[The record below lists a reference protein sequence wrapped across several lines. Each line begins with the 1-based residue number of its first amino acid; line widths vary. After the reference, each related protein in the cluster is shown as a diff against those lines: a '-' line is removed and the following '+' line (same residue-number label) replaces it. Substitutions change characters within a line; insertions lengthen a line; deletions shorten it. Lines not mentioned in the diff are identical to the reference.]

1 MAILESFAMFDKITE
16 KFDIV
21 FRSLRGLGKITEANI
36 HGTVREIRIIL
47 LEADVNYIIV
57 KTFIEKVKYRAEGTK
72 VIKSIKPGEQF
83 IKIIHD
89 ELITLLGGEV
99 SPLVTGKNKPNVILL
114 AGLQGSG
121 KTTTAVK
128 IAMHLKNKGFTSLL
142 AAADVYRPAAIE
154 QLITLGK
161 QVGIPV
167 FSLGKSDPVII
178 CQEAVSEADS
188 LGLDYVI
195 LDTAGRLH
203 VDGEMMEE
211 IQSIQEKTHPD
222 ETLFVVDGMTGQD
235 AVNSAR
241 IFSETLSIT
250 GTVLTKMEGD
260 SRGGAAVSVT
270 EVTGVPIKFIGVSEK
285 IEGLEVFDP
294 KRIADRI
301 LGFGDVVSLVEKAQ
315 ESIDN
320 KNGKS
325 IQKVL
330 SGKEFDL
337 DDFISQI
344 RQIKKMG
351 SLNQIVEMLPGA
363 NRKMMKK
370 MNLNEK
376 QLVWTEAIIQS
387 MTAQERCQPKIINGS
402 RRKRIAEGSGRSVQ
416 EVNQL
421 IKEFF
426 QIQKMMK
433 QMSRKTFPQMNKSG
447 LHFMTIN

>member
-1 MAILESFAMFDKITE
+1 MFDKITE
-16 KFDIV
+16 KFSTI
-21 FRSLRGLGKITEANI
+21 FRSLRGLGKITETNI
-36 HGTVREIRIIL
+36 QTTVRDVRIIL
-47 LEADVNYIIV
+47 LEADVNYSIV
-57 KTFIEKVKYRAEGTK
+57 KSFIEKVKTRAEGTK

-89 ELITLLGGEV
+89 ELIFLLGGIV
-99 SPLVTGKNKPNVILL
+99 SPLVSGGKKPKIILL

-121 KTTTAVK
+121 KTTTAAK
-128 IAMHLKNKGFTSLL
+128 LASHLKNKGCTSLL
-142 AAADVYRPAAIE
+142 VAADVYRPAAID
-154 QLITLGK
+154 QLKTLGE
-161 QVGIPV
+161 QVDIPV

-178 CQEAVSEADS
+178 CQEAVSEAAS
-188 LGLDYVI
+188 LGIEYVI

-222 ETLFVVDGMTGQD
+222 ETLFVMDGMTGQD
-235 AVNSAR
+235 AVNSAK
-241 IFSETLSIT
+241 IFSETLSLT
-250 GTVLTKMEGD
+250 GTILTKMEGD

-270 EVTGVPIKFIGVSEK
+270 KVTGVPIKFLGVSEK

-294 KRIADRI
+294 KRIANRI
-301 LGFGDVVSLVEKAQ
+301 LGFEDVVSLVEKAQ

-320 KNGKS
+320 KDMQS

-337 DDFISQI
+337 NDFISQL

-351 SLNQIVEMLPGA
+351 SLNQIVRMLPGV

-370 MNLNEK
+370 MNLNKK
-376 QLVWTEAIIQS
+376 QLVWAEAIIQS
-387 MTAQERCQPKIINGS
+387 MTVQERCQPKIINGS
-402 RRKRIAEGSGRSVQ
+402 RRKRIAEGSGRSIQ

-433 QMSRKTFPQMNKSG
+433 QMRKKAFPQMRMRKSG
-447 LHFMTIN
+447 LHFTTLN

>member
-1 MAILESFAMFDKITE
+1 
-16 KFDIV
+16 
-21 FRSLRGLGKITEANI
+21 
-36 HGTVREIRIIL
+36 
-47 LEADVNYIIV
+47 
-57 KTFIEKVKYRAEGTK
+57 
-72 VIKSIKPGEQF
+72 
-83 IKIIHD
+83 
-89 ELITLLGGEV
+89 
-99 SPLVTGKNKPNVILL
+99 
-114 AGLQGSG
+114 
-121 KTTTAVK
+121 
-128 IAMHLKNKGFTSLL
+128 
-142 AAADVYRPAAIE
+142 
-154 QLITLGK
+154 
-161 QVGIPV
+161 
-167 FSLGKSDPVII
+167 
-178 CQEAVSEADS
+178 
-188 LGLDYVI
+188 
-195 LDTAGRLH
+195 
-203 VDGEMMEE
+203 MMEE
-211 IQSIQEKTHPD
+211 IQFIQEKTHPD

-235 AVNSAR
+235 AVNSAK
-241 IFSETLSIT
+241 IFSETLSLT
-250 GTVLTKMEGD
+250 GTILTKMEGD

-270 EVTGVPIKFIGVSEK
+270 EVTGVPIKFLGVSEK
-285 IEGLEVFDP
+285 IDGLEVFDP

-320 KNGKS
+320 KDRKS

-337 DDFISQI
+337 DDFISQL

-376 QLVWTEAIIQS
+376 QFVWTEAIIQS

-402 RRKRIAEGSGRSVQ
+402 RRKRIAEGSGRSIQ

-433 QMSRKTFPQMNKSG
+433 QVSRKTFPQMNKSG

>member
-1 MAILESFAMFDKITE
+1 MFDIITE
-16 KFDIV
+16 KFDTV

-36 HGTVREIRIIL
+36 QGTVRDIRIIL

-99 SPLVTGKNKPNVILL
+99 SPLVTGKTKPNVILL

-178 CQEAVSEADS
+178 CQEAVAEADS
-188 LGLDYVI
+188 LDLDYVI

-270 EVTGVPIKFIGVSEK
+270 EASVSNL
-285 IEGLEVFDP
+285 I
-294 KRIADRI
+294 
-301 LGFGDVVSLVEKAQ
+301 
-315 ESIDN
+315 SI
-320 KNGKS
+320 S
-325 IQKVL
+325 SAAFL
-330 SGKEFDL
+330 
-337 DDFISQI
+337 
-344 RQIKKMG
+344 
-351 SLNQIVEMLPGA
+351 A
-363 NRKMMKK
+363 
-370 MNLNEK
+370 
-376 QLVWTEAIIQS
+376 
-387 MTAQERCQPKIINGS
+387 
-402 RRKRIAEGSGRSVQ
+402 
-416 EVNQL
+416 
-421 IKEFF
+421 
-426 QIQKMMK
+426 
-433 QMSRKTFPQMNKSG
+433 
-447 LHFMTIN
+447 

>member
-1 MAILESFAMFDKITE
+1 
-16 KFDIV
+16 
-21 FRSLRGLGKITEANI
+21 
-36 HGTVREIRIIL
+36 
-47 LEADVNYIIV
+47 
-57 KTFIEKVKYRAEGTK
+57 
-72 VIKSIKPGEQF
+72 
-83 IKIIHD
+83 
-89 ELITLLGGEV
+89 
-99 SPLVTGKNKPNVILL
+99 
-114 AGLQGSG
+114 
-121 KTTTAVK
+121 
-128 IAMHLKNKGFTSLL
+128 
-142 AAADVYRPAAIE
+142 
-154 QLITLGK
+154 
-161 QVGIPV
+161 
-167 FSLGKSDPVII
+167 
-178 CQEAVSEADS
+178 
-188 LGLDYVI
+188 
-195 LDTAGRLH
+195 GRLH

-320 KNGKS
+320 KDGKS

-337 DDFISQI
+337 NDFISQL

-370 MNLNEK
+370 MDLNEK

-402 RRKRIAEGSGRSVQ
+402 RRKRIAEGSGRSIQ
-416 EVNQL
+416 DVNQL

-433 QMSRKTFPQMNKSG
+433 QMRKKAFPQMRMRKSG
-447 LHFMTIN
+447 LHFTTLN

>member
-1 MAILESFAMFDKITE
+1 
-16 KFDIV
+16 
-21 FRSLRGLGKITEANI
+21 
-36 HGTVREIRIIL
+36 
-47 LEADVNYIIV
+47 
-57 KTFIEKVKYRAEGTK
+57 RAEGTK

-89 ELITLLGGEV
+89 ELVSLLGGKV
-99 SPLVTGKNKPNVILL
+99 SPLVSGRRKPKIILL

-128 IAMHLKNKGFTSLL
+128 IAMHLKKKGFTSLL
-142 AAADVYRPAAIE
+142 AAADVYRPAAID
-154 QLITLGK
+154 QLMTLGQ
-161 QVGIPV
+161 QVDIPV
-167 FSLGKSDPVII
+167 FSKGKSDPVVI
-178 CQEAVSEADS
+178 CQEAVDKADS

-211 IQSIQEKTHPD
+211 IQSIHDDINPH

-235 AVNSAR
+235 AVNSAK
-241 IFSETLSIT
+241 IFSETISIT

-270 EVTGVPIKFIGVSEK
+270 EVTGVPIKFLGVSEK
-285 IEGLEVFDP
+285 IDGLEVFDP

-315 ESIDN
+315 ESIEN
-320 KNGKS
+320 KDEKAF
-325 IQKVL
+325 QKIF
-330 SGKEFDL
+330 SGKEFNL
-337 DDFISQI
+337 NDFISQI

-351 SLNQIVEMLPGA
+351 SLKQIVGMLPGV

-370 MNLNEK
+370 INMNDK

-387 MTAQERCQPKIINGS
+387 MTVQERNQPKIINGS
-402 RRKRIAEGSGRSVQ
+402 RRKRIANGSGRSVQ
-416 EVNQL
+416 EVNKL
-421 IKEFF
+421 LKEFF
-426 QIQKMMK
+426 QIKKMMK
-433 QMSRKTFPQMNKSG
+433 QMSKKSFPQMRKSG
-447 LHFMTIN
+447 SHFMTVH

>member
-36 HGTVREIRIIL
+36 HGTVRDIRIIL

-178 CQEAVSEADS
+178 CQEAVAEADS

-235 AVNSAR
+235 AVNSAK
-241 IFSETLSIT
+241 IFSETLSLT
-250 GTVLTKMEGD
+250 GTILTKMEGD
-260 SRGGAAVSVT
+260 SRGGAAVSVP
-270 EVTGVPIKFIGVSEK
+270 EVTGVPIKFLGVSEK
-285 IEGLEVFDP
+285 IDGFMAYYSGFSYNVIKRHPINWNINALIGSCGGGAMNTSGGLSYLLET
-294 KRIADRI
+294 
-301 LGFGDVVSLVEKAQ
+301 G
-315 ESIDN
+315 IDCNIN
-320 KNGKS
+320 KNTIS
-325 IQKVL
+325 INTGHNRSY
-330 SGKEFDL
+330 SGSFE
-337 DDFISQI
+337 S
-344 RQIKKMG
+344 
-351 SLNQIVEMLPGA
+351 NY
-363 NRKMMKK
+363 
-370 MNLNEK
+370 
-376 QLVWTEAIIQS
+376 IQCGFKYNFES
-387 MTAQERCQPKIINGS
+387 
-402 RRKRIAEGSGRSVQ
+402 
-416 EVNQL
+416 
-421 IKEFF
+421 
-426 QIQKMMK
+426 
-433 QMSRKTFPQMNKSG
+433 
-447 LHFMTIN
+447 TIGIPNILKHK